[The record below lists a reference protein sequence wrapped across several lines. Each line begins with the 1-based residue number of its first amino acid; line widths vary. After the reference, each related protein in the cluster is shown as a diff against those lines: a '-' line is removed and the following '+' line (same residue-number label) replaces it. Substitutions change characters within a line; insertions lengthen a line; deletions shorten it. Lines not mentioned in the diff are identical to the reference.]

1 MVPEFPKY
9 HESNLIVVAARPAMG
24 RLRYLCALA
33 NDRAKSHHVLI
44 NSFAFGEKHL
54 RVRRNL
60 SSANIT
66 IDVTPSPTI
75 EELGCIIRNAVKK
88 HNIKTVVIDYLNLL
102 SGSNPDIVLS
112 SLKSWAMELN
122 IEIIA
127 GVLVKRDKF
136 KGIVSAPTIDNIEMK
151 GTEAIDEFIPLHKP
165 EYYLPITR
173 HTDD

>member
-60 SSANIT
+60 SSVNIT
-66 IDVTPSPTI
+66 IDDTPSPTI

-102 SGSNPDIVLS
+102 SGSNPDN
-112 SLKSWAMELN
+112 WLN
-122 IEIIA
+122 DTYIILLNKDNRLVPDDPYRFLIEQVPI
-127 GVLVKRDKF
+127 GKQSNK
-136 KGIVSAPTIDNIEMK
+136 
-151 GTEAIDEFIPLHKP
+151 TEA
-165 EYYLPITR
+165 T
-173 HTDD
+173 